1 MTLASIL
8 LKAPHIGVRQFK
20 ARLSR
25 LLKSK
30 NPLIITDRGV
40 PVEVVIPYPEALEMV
55 DLIDE
60 ATDLETLKTVQ
71 EGRDT
76 VKKGAKGILVERLF
90 KKMRKEHK

>member
-25 LLKSK
+25 FLKSK

-40 PVEVVIPYPEALEMV
+40 PVEIVIPYVEALEMV

-60 ATDLETLKTVQ
+60 ATDLETLSLVQ
-71 EGRDT
+71 EGRDAI
-76 VKKGAKGILVERLF
+76 KKGAKGISVERLF
-90 KKMRKEHK
+90 KKIRKERK